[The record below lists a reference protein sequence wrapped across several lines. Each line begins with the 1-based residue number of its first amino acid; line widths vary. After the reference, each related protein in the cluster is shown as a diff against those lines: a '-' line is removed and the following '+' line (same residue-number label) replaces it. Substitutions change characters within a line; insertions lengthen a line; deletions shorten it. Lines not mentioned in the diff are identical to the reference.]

1 MSFLDQLNL
10 RPQERRVLV
19 IVLVA
24 VFVVLN
30 IYFVRPIF
38 GEFGRVKGELNQT
51 RQTLDRYKEEIKKA
65 PNYEKAEAEL
75 KGSGSDVLTA
85 ELELQRIV
93 SRQAVA
99 SNVQVNSYR
108 GGGGQMGRTNQFFE
122 EQTLTIDFTTGQRE
136 LVDFLV
142 GLASGNS
149 MVRVREMNLRHDPSR
164 TRLAGHIIFVASY
177 QKKTPTTAAAT
188 TTGTKTPTPA
198 APKTNAPAT
207 GVKTPPAQTNPPAAA
222 TKKK

>member
-24 VFVVLN
+24 VFIVLN

-38 GEFGRVKGELNQT
+38 GEWGRVKAELNQN
-51 RQTLDRYKEEIKKA
+51 RGTLERYKGEIAKA
-65 PNYEKAEAEL
+65 PQYQKSQDEL
-75 KGSGSDVLTA
+75 KESGSAVLTQ
-85 ELELQRIV
+85 ELELQRII

-108 GGGGQMGRTNQFFE
+108 GGGGGMAGRTNQFFE
-122 EQTLTIDFTTGQRE
+122 EQTLTIDFNTGTPE
-136 LVDFLV
+136 LVNFLV

-177 QKKTPTTAAAT
+177 QKKAPAPANVASSGRTNSPAAA
-188 TTGTKTPTPA
+188 GTKTA
-198 APKTNAPAT
+198 
-207 GVKTPPAQTNPPAAA
+207 PPA
-222 TKKK
+222 KKT